1 MLGHYRSF
9 PSYILSSRSQYAP
22 VDAPAAAHPGLS
34 CVLCFPCS
42 GNTPQSGVHD
52 KTSKHTLAWMS
63 LLISRTNYYR
73 DMSSVAASLHTGE
86 LLPDSLH
93 SCRSRGA
100 DFPPPGF
107 DAGATIPYAKFD
119 HFTRGL
125 FGSPHHPAQTMISV
139 KQQLNQN
146 CSLAPKNLFFLNDNM
161 FILRVGGEVTL
172 SASS

>member
-34 CVLCFPCS
+34 CVLYFPCS
-42 GNTPQSGVHD
+42 GNIPQSGVHD

-73 DMSSVAASLHTGE
+73 DMSSTADSLHTGE
-86 LLPDSLH
+86 LQSDSPH
-93 SCRSRGA
+93 SGPWRIRGV

-107 DAGATIPYAKFD
+107 DAGGATSCAKFD
-119 HFTRGL
+119 SFTSGL
-125 FGSPHHPAQTMISV
+125 FGSPHHPAQTVISI

-146 CSLAPKNLFFLNDNM
+146 CSLAPKDLFFLNGNM
-161 FILRVGGEVTL
+161 FVL
-172 SASS
+172 